1 MRALLLAA
9 CLLTTT
15 SSDGPPRKRLRG
27 AVREIGDVQ
36 DELVR
41 SEHRARRV
49 ERDLDVVLS
58 AFSNGTRAFARRR
71 RRSGGDDGFERALGK
86 RLQEMRDDL
95 TALVRTINA
104 TRNELAEARQAVGTT
119 ERALESARG
128 AERRSRLAEKI
139 RDGRAAV
146 DYGTGEVRGLVELLS
161 PHELRRLVSQ
171 VGSTNVTALEAHL
184 LRESFS
190 QGGGSRKFVKARSRV
205 DPAKLHLDAR
215 FLQDVVALSLA
226 TAVGGL
232 VAALVHAPHTLGY
245 MVGGVVVGPSGLD
258 LVRNLEQTE
267 TVAQFGS
274 IFLLFS
280 HGLMY
285 SHYLDRKKRRV
296 RRKSAP
302 SSPKTSPL
310 KKRQTSF
317 QMSYHSSES
326 EDGDDDEAP
335 RDAAFAWGLGLVLLL
350 GVVFAVLVP
359 AALGGDQSSA
369 ERSLVAAAF
378 ALSSSSTVLA
388 TLKEAKL
395 EGTRF
400 GHTIVEMLSVQDLV
414 LAPLLALPTAVH
426 ELRERDQRKH
436 PESSMV
442 MWVAQVAGG
451 YIAAIV
457 VVVLFARRALPR
469 ALGALQRIGETG
481 DAQDAKKSA
490 TTASFGLCVV
500 GYALAMALL
509 GDRLKLSHEAG
520 ALFAGLVLV
529 GTPHVDRAKRAVAP
543 LAALFGG
550 MYVASLG
557 LVVSPRYL
565 QNHAS
570 AVVAH
575 VLFVVCVKV
584 AVTAPVVYALGFSKQ
599 AAAGAG
605 AVFAQVSEVALFVA
619 ARAHELELLA
629 RHTYLD
635 VLSTT
640 IVLLAVAPLFIHGL
654 RRVDRRHFLEADREA
669 RRGGLVADLAQL
681 PLLIFGRVGL
691 LFRRPARSA

>member
-1 MRALLLAA
+1 MRTLLVA
-9 CLLTTT
+9 CLVATTR
-15 SSDGPPRKRLRG
+15 SEPRKRLRG

-36 DELVR
+36 DELGRLER
-41 SEHRARRV
+41 SEQRV

-58 AFSNGTRAFARRR
+58 AFTNGTRAFSRRR
-71 RRSGGDDGFERALGK
+71 QRTGHDDGFERKLGK
-86 RLQEMRDDL
+86 RLMEMRDDL
-95 TALVRTINA
+95 TALVKTINA

-128 AERRSRLAEKI
+128 AERRARLADRL

-146 DYGTGEVRGLVELLS
+146 DYESGEVAGLVGLLS

-171 VGSTNVTALEAHL
+171 VGSTNATALEAHL

-190 QGGGSRKFVKARSRV
+190 QGGSRKFVKARSRV
-205 DPAKLHLDAR
+205 DPAKLHLDAQ
-215 FLQDVVALSLA
+215 FLQDVVVLSLA
-226 TAVGGL
+226 TAIGGL
-232 VAALVHAPHTLGY
+232 GAALVHAPHTLGY

-285 SHYLDRKKRRV
+285 SHYLDRRKKKRKRD
-296 RRKSAP
+296 
-302 SSPKTSPL
+302 PL
-310 KKRQTSF
+310 KKLPSPK
-317 QMSYHSSES
+317 S
-326 EDGDDDEAP
+326 EDEDDAP

-350 GVVFAVLVP
+350 GIVFALLVP
-359 AALGGDQSSA
+359 LALGGDQSSLEA
-369 ERSLVAAAF
+369 GMVAAAF

-388 TLKEAKL
+388 TLREARL

-442 MWVAQVAGG
+442 AWLASVVGG
-451 YIAAIV
+451 YVAAIV
-457 VVVLFARRALPR
+457 LVVLVARRALPR
-469 ALGALQRIGETG
+469 ALGALQRIGESG
-481 DAQDAKKSA
+481 DGDEEA

-570 AVVAH
+570 LVVAH

-584 AVTAPVVYALGFSKQ
+584 CVTAPVVYCLGFSRQ
-599 AAAGAG
+599 ASAGAG

-640 IVLLAVAPLFIHGL
+640 IVLLAVNPLVIHAL
-654 RRVDRRHFLEADREA
+654 RRVDRRHFLEARKDPG
-669 RRGGLVADLAQL
+669 RGRLVSDLVSL
-681 PLLIFGRVGL
+681 PLIAFGRVGQL
-691 LFRRPARSA
+691 LSGGLRRTRSA